1 MRRPLINY
9 IRQQGGRLPR
19 AVARQPAEDP
29 LRHHPPT
36 WGGHPPGPGTA
47 ARFGVDEGRDRH
59 PLTMPYAGPL
69 PRGGGAVA
77 WLRGP
82 DPSDRRDGIG
92 PRPSHAVPLP
102 PLRGDAARVDHPL
115 RGPQPDRGWLGDQ
128 RELLPPR
135 LPGQRGS
142 AERRPRRRADGDR
155 QRLLPLA
162 GVATGRLREGR
173 SEATVPAVRR
183 DRRDRDDPERPTQ
196 RHLRPPEPESDPARS
211 RSRPRLT
218 SDPVARPTEAR
229 VQRSLTMTVVRGLIV
244 FPATEIG
251 VEACRPDGELAAA
264 IRGCGPVAGAAG
276 RNGPQTGAR
285 SLPNQTAAPT
295 GQPGR
300 LPPHRRSD
308 RPRTIRPGLPT
319 GCSGR

>member
-59 PLTMPYAGPL
+59 PQTMPYAGPL

-82 DPSDRRDGIG
+82 DPPDRRDRIG
-92 PRPSHAVPLP
+92 PRLSHAVPLP

-183 DRRDRDDPERPTQ
+183 DRRDRDDPERPPQ

-251 VEACRPDGELAAA
+251 VDGQRDQVGRPIGPGPPRLDHGLHPDLDGPALERLHQ
-264 IRGCGPVAGAAG
+264 VV
-276 RNGPQTGAR
+276 QVVD
-285 SLPNQTAAPT
+285 LPL
-295 GQPGR
+295 R
-300 LPPHRRSD
+300 ED
-308 RPRTIRPGLPT
+308 DE
-319 GCSGR
+319 